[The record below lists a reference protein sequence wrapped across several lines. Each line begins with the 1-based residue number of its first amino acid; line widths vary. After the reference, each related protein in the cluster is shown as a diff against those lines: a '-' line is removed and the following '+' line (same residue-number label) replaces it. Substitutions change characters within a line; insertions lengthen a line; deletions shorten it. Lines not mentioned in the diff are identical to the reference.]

1 MAEDRL
7 FEPDVL
13 VKAVYDCQLL
23 YASLCAME
31 LNVKELLV
39 NSNIIASCQV
49 NNFPKLPNNKINV
62 EKTVMLTMQ
71 SFTEK
76 PLSRSP

>member
-13 VKAVYDCQLL
+13 LKAVCNCQLRFL
-23 YASLCAME
+23 VRYGTYRKGI
-31 LNVKELLV
+31 NILLV
-39 NSNIIASCQV
+39 NSNIIASCLV
-49 NNFPKLPNNKINV
+49 NIFPKLPNNKINV

-71 SFTEK
+71 SFT
-76 PLSRSP
+76 

>member
-13 VKAVYDCQLL
+13 LKAVCNCN
-23 YASLCAME
+23 YASLGAME
-31 LNVKELLV
+31 L
-39 NSNIIASCQV
+39 NSNIIASCLV
-49 NNFPKLPNNKINV
+49 NIFPKLPNNKINV
-62 EKTVMLTMQ
+62 EKNVMLTMQ
-71 SFTEK
+71 SFTEN